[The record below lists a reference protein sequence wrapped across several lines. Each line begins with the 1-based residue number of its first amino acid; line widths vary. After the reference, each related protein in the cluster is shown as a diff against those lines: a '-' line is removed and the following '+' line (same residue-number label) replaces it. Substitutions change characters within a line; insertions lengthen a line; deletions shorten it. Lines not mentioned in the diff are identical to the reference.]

1 MQKLIGTAVILLE
14 MMTSTYQMSQLTLL
28 WSQMKSPLLLLQSV
42 EGGVAPE
49 VQAEEEEEEE
59 EVFT

>member
-49 VQAEEEEEEE
+49 VQAEEEEEE
-59 EVFT
+59 VFT

>member
-28 WSQMKSPLLLLQSV
+28 WSQMKSPLLLLKSV

-49 VQAEEEEEEE
+49 VQAGEE